1 MGLDGS
7 ECGTL
12 PAMSD
17 TPAIIEVTDGTF
29 SSAVI
34 DASYD
39 TPVVVDFWAAWCGP
53 CRALA
58 PTLEQAVREHGG
70 ITLAKLDVDANQQ
83 VAAAFG
89 ISGIP
94 AVKGFRDGRVAAEFV
109 GLQPRARI
117 DAFLTQLG
125 ARVITVLPEGERALA
140 AVLEADPDNVGAR
153 RALAALFVKA
163 GRLDDAESV
172 LADAAL
178 DPVCDG
184 LRARVEAARDGS
196 LPAALQNGHSD
207 VVALP
212 HVIDA
217 VRGSVEPSRSRLRRI
232 AVGIIEAE
240 RERDPGVEA
249 YRSDLASALF

>member
-1 MGLDGS
+1 MG
-7 ECGTL
+7 
-12 PAMSD
+12 AMNHES
-17 TPAIIEVTDGTF
+17 AIIDVTDLTF
-29 SSAVI
+29 QSAVI

-39 TPVVVDFWAAWCGP
+39 APVVVDFWAAWCGP

-58 PTLEQAVREHGG
+58 PTLEQAVHEHGG

-117 DAFLTQLG
+117 DAFLGEL
-125 ARVITVLPEGERALA
+125 APRTVAALPTGEKDLA
-140 AVLEADPDNVGAR
+140 TLLEIEPDNVSAR
-153 RALAALFVKA
+153 RALATLLVKA
-163 GRLDDAESV
+163 RRLGDAEQL
-172 LADAAL
+172 LAGAPL

-184 LRARVEAARDGS
+184 LRARVEALRDDA
-196 LPAALQNGHSD
+196 LPASLQNGQPD
-207 VVALP
+207 VAALP
-212 HVIDA
+212 EIIDA
-217 VRGSVEPSRSRLRRI
+217 VRVSAEPSRSRLRRI

-240 RERDPGVEA
+240 RERDPGVES
-249 YRSDLASALF
+249 YRADLASALF